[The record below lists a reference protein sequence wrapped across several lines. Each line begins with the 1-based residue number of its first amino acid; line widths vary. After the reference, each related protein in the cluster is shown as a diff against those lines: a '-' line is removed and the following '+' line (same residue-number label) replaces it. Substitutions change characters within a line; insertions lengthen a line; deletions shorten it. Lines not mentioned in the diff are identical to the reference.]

1 MTQPSYLYPDLEE
14 MEIPF
19 QAKDTE
25 RYVAI
30 YSHKITNELRQ
41 LERLKKQTEYNI
53 KCYEADIKVA
63 KGLGWRCKCR
73 DNGAKCLMSDD
84 PIYVDNFNEWKD
96 LEGDKDL
103 ECKNC
108 GIRRLPCYERGAKG
122 LGHPSYDVPFK
133 QCEKCDES
141 FDIRTDKYVVDKENC
156 VRYCINCESTM
167 GHFDKLCFS
176 WVRNRTEKE
185 IVDWVDETYGKWSK
199 SKIADEFNA
208 RDKSY
213 KWDYES
219 ITKKRML
226 SWIVVYVKNDT
237 W

>member
-1 MTQPSYLYPDLEE
+1 MSQPLYLHPKIKE

-19 QAKDTE
+19 QAKDTG

-30 YSHKITNELRQ
+30 YSHRIENELRQ
-41 LERLKKQTEYNI
+41 LERWKKQTEYNI
-53 KCYEADIKVA
+53 KHFEKEIKIA
-63 KGLGWRCKCR
+63 KGLGWECDCR
-73 DNGAKCLMSDD
+73 DNGSKCLSDD

-96 LEGDKDL
+96 LEEDKDL

-108 GIRRLPCYERGAKG
+108 GIRRLPCYERGEKG
-122 LGHPSYDVPFK
+122 LGHPSYDIPIK
-133 QCEKCDES
+133 KCKGCGECL
-141 FDIRTDKYVVDKENC
+141 DIRKDKYVIEGIDDLMYCMDCEPSLDK
-156 VRYCINCESTM
+156 M
-167 GHFDKLCFS
+167 GCS

-185 IVDWVDETYGKWSK
+185 IIDWVDETYGKWSK

-213 KWDYES
+213 KWDYDT

-226 SWIVVYVKNDT
+226 SWIVSYVKNDT